1 MTGVRVLIVDD
12 DAIVASSLATIV
24 FAEDGI
30 DVVGTCLS
38 GALAVRYYRAGR

>member
-1 MTGVRVLIVDD
+1 MRVLIVDD

-38 GALAVRYYRAGR
+38 GAEAVRYCRAGR